1 MLNGQ
6 KGSSEMRDRF
16 NRFMQGRYGT
26 DQLSRFLG
34 FAALILIVLSIFTA
48 RWRIASALLD
58 AMGLS
63 ALLLC
68 YFRMFSRD
76 IAKRSGENRKFLELT
91 DSLRDRFGREK
102 YYMNER
108 KTNHIY
114 SCPGCGQKIRIPKGK
129 GKIEIECPKC
139 HTKFVKRS

>member
-16 NRFMQGRYGT
+16 NRFMQERYGT

-58 AMGLS
+58 AMGLA

-76 IAKRSGENRKFLELT
+76 NAKRSGENRKFLELS

>member
-1 MLNGQ
+1 
-6 KGSSEMRDRF
+6 MRDRF

-34 FAALILIVLSIFTA
+34 LAAFVLIVLSIFTA
-48 RWRIASALLD
+48 RWRIVSSLLD
-58 AMGLS
+58 AMGLA
-63 ALLLC
+63 ALLIC

-76 IAKRSGENRKFLELT
+76 IAKRSEENRKFLNFS
-91 DSLRDRFGREK
+91 DSLKDRFGREK

-114 SCPGCGQKIRIPKGK
+114 SLDLPMEPLEFTKLQIMVKI
-129 GKIEIECPKC
+129 KINKYY
-139 HTKFVKRS
+139 

>member
-58 AMGLS
+58 AMGMA